1 MRAFNCLAEIYRVSS
16 LNALKIITFV
26 LFKVAST
33 DDGRSD
39 STKEKQH
46 GLLLMGNSGIVL
58 KNYRRVF
65 CQPCNFY
72 RFYRINSNF
81 IIGPATQVRMHH
93 LIGAVF

>member
-1 MRAFNCLAEIYRVSS
+1 MRVFNCLAEIYRVSS

-58 KNYRRVF
+58 
-65 CQPCNFY
+65 
-72 RFYRINSNF
+72 
-81 IIGPATQVRMHH
+81 
-93 LIGAVF
+93 